1 MLNAAQE
8 ALKPGKDGEN
18 ISYPDYIMIV
28 DMISK
33 GMLNQ
38 ARMVLNYRLE
48 TRKKEAIKLQ
58 QENIRLTGEQGQ
70 KQQQMKNEAE
80 AQKRKDELVKE
91 LVKGLFSMQENQNA
105 EIEKMKTEL
114 LKAYLMPQQN
124 APAQQ

>member
-1 MLNAAQE
+1 
-8 ALKPGKDGEN
+8 
-18 ISYPDYIMIV
+18 
-28 DMISK
+28 
-33 GMLNQ
+33 
-38 ARMVLNYRLE
+38 
-48 TRKKEAIKLQ
+48 
-58 QENIRLTGEQGQ
+58 
-70 KQQQMKNEAE
+70 MKNEAE